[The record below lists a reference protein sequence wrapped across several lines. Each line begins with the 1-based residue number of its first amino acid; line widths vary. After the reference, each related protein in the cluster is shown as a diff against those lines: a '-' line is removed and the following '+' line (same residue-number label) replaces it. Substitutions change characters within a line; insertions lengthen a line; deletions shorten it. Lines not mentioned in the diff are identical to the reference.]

1 MRRALMTDLCLVINL
16 GSSSLKAALV
26 DSTGAFLW
34 HEGRSL
40 SKDEVLE
47 EVLDSWLLPAIAPHR
62 QRLERIGHRVVHGG
76 ERFTAPT
83 LITAEVERGLEQLI
97 PLAPLHTHRP

>member
-1 MRRALMTDLCLVINL
+1 MTDLCLVFNL

-47 EVLDSWLLPAIAPHR
+47 EVLDS
-62 QRLERIGHRVVHGG
+62 
-76 ERFTAPT
+76 
-83 LITAEVERGLEQLI
+83 
-97 PLAPLHTHRP
+97 